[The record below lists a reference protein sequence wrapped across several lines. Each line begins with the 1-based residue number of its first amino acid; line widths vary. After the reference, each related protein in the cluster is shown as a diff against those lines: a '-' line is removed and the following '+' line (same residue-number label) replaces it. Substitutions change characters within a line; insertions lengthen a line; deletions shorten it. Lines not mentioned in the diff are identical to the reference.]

1 MLNTVECRAVFT
13 GCTIGK
19 KVVMK
24 FELDGESR
32 GNLPALSLM
41 TGQPC
46 ELRLSSDQQVIAV
59 DSTTGELLDDDA
71 EPSGGGD
78 GGLF

>member
-1 MLNTVECRAVFT
+1 MINTVNCRAVFT

-32 GNLPALSLM
+32 GSLPALSLM

-46 ELRLSSDQQVIAV
+46 ELRLSSDQQVLAV
-59 DSTTGELLDDDA
+59 DSATGELLNDLD
-71 EPSGGGD
+71 EGSETS
-78 GGLF
+78 LF